1 MKTARFAVLL
11 AVGVSVALLPGLS
24 LGLGGCRSA
33 EPRSGS
39 GKKPRPPYWIVT
51 APIAFQILRDSPD
64 TLVLDLR
71 MPQEFQGDIGHLARA
86 RNIPLDRLPLRLL
99 EISSYRKET
108 LVVYCRRD
116 GCGDAGMKI
125 LLASGF
131 SDGILI
137 DGGIDAWVEEGF
149 KTVRAV
155 AESAEGE
162 PGTNP

>member
-1 MKTARFAVLL
+1 MRATRFAALL
-11 AVGVSVALLPGLS
+11 ALGLG
-24 LGLGGCRSA
+24 LGLGGCRSV
-33 EPRSGS
+33 EPKSGS
-39 GKKPRPPYWIVT
+39 GKKAQPPYWIVT
-51 APIAFQILRDSPD
+51 ASIAFQILRDSPD

-71 MPQEFQGDIGHLARA
+71 TPQEFQGDIGHLARA
-86 RNIPLDRLPLRLL
+86 RNIPLDRLPFRLL
-99 EISSYRKET
+99 EISSYRSET

-137 DGGIDAWVEEGF
+137 DGGIDAWVEDGY

-155 AESAEGE
+155 ADPAKGE
-162 PGTNP
+162 PGANP